1 MREPKVRETKWGRIP
16 VSVQAGCVRPSG
28 LCFLGCRVKANRR
41 SGNRNETGVFRGV
54 TGKPSGL
61 APPNTVTNRRDPFNF
76 NELRSVASAAETVFS
91 ESRSPV
97 ALLRTTHV
105 QNGNGERRLS
115 DALSPSCLSDSTDL
129 LQMSRRKMLQPVG
142 LTDDS
147 VDPRSWP
154 TTPATSATQWYDPPL
169 TRH

>member
-28 LCFLGCRVKANRR
+28 LCFLGVHFEAK
-41 SGNRNETGVFRGV
+41 RNETGVFGGV
-54 TGKPSGL
+54 TGKASGL

-76 NELRSVASAAETVFS
+76 NGLQGALFTTETVFL

-105 QNGNGERRLS
+105 QNENGERRLP
-115 DALSPSCLSDSTDL
+115 DTLSPSCLSDSTNLLRLSKGKVLQHFMHLQHSGDL
-129 LQMSRRKMLQPVG
+129 
-142 LTDDS
+142 S
-147 VDPRSWP
+147 VPCLP
-154 TTPATSATQWYDPPL
+154 
-169 TRH
+169 

>member
-41 SGNRNETGVFRGV
+41 SGNRNETDIFRGV

-76 NELRSVASAAETVFS
+76 NGLRGALFTTETVFL

-105 QNGNGERRLS
+105 QNENGERRLP
-115 DALSPSCLSDSTDL
+115 DTLSPSCLLDSTNLLRLSKGKVLQHFMHLQHSGDL
-129 LQMSRRKMLQPVG
+129 
-142 LTDDS
+142 S
-147 VDPRSWP
+147 VPCLP
-154 TTPATSATQWYDPPL
+154 
-169 TRH
+169 